1 MELVMVKLNG
11 SKRRW
16 SKEGC
21 NSCSKRLWAAYIT
34 AIFLNIDLSASSV
47 ASNKQD
53 HDAANVAWLT
63 TRRTLEEHVA
73 THLAQRN
80 EVIEAP
86 PNSRRPPIDQTME

>member
-1 MELVMVKLNG
+1 MPN
-11 SKRRW
+11 RRMLR
-16 SKEGC
+16 SGC
-21 NSCSKRLWAAYIT
+21 NSCERLWAAYIT
-34 AIFLNIDLSASSV
+34 AIFLNVDLSASPW

-86 PNSRRPPIDQTME
+86 PNSRRPLDQTME